1 MGCSM
6 QVSHSPSGRSMGY
19 SGYLNNGGA
28 GAAFGAD
35 GKPVTLPTYEELDDS
50 LGKIGVLPK
59 IAVFPQNFH
68 TNPET
73 PATVYEVAE
82 DAFEMGLQDTGQLSL
97 LPQMDDSAGTK
108 TGSPPFS
115 PHNDSAPQYQG
126 DVGQSDDEMRS
137 DVFSTF
143 SPQDALLGMTDALSQ
158 VQDGVDQS
166 DDEMSTI
173 TGFSTFSPEGDS
185 GGMANDPY
193 APNIANLLDE
203 EMGSADSPPF
213 ETQDDSEGMA
223 NDPYAPNIANLLDA
237 EMGSAVS
244 SFFSTQGYLADMTT
258 FSPEVMGN
266 VELPNFDNDWK
277 ELITKNA
284 QHIQIVDHDH
294 PNYREL
300 AKIAIKKA
308 PSALNCINRQLKG
321 DLDFLIE
328 IFHDQKESWTS
339 QQKTTFKKY
348 IPPKI
353 QAKFEAQ
360 IRAQGIA

>member
-193 APNIANLLDE
+193 APNIANLLD
-203 EMGSADSPPF
+203 
-213 ETQDDSEGMA
+213 
-223 NDPYAPNIANLLDA
+223 A